1 LIERRNLADVS
12 GGDRN
17 GRFDSMSRETAPFG
31 QALLGLIL
39 HALTLEQSRDQ
50 SLRDSD

>member
-1 LIERRNLADVS
+1 LGVKILRMSQAATAMGGLIQWS
-12 GGDRN
+12 G
-17 GRFDSMSRETAPFG
+17 ETASFG